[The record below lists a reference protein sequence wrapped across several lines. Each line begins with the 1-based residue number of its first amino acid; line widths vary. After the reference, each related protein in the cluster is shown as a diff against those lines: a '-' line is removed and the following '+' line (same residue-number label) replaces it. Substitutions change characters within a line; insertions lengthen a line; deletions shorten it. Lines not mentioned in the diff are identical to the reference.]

1 MSQTPDFL
9 AGLDKRL
16 NEIPEAKFVEIVRL
30 LEQIGEHP
38 RVRETF
44 DTIRPRLAQV
54 RPMRRLTLKRVF
66 CDPFEDV
73 LDSVPPGDG
82 SVGRVSRAIIDP
94 LWRVVE
100 ERAEA
105 RHMQAMQQQV
115 RTIAATDARAR
126 HTLGCRLWYVAATT
140 LRQALKEAE
149 QNPRARR
156 SLLGGGEEMLS
167 EAREVVEYLEIGHP
181 IAEVKRILSPKPFL
195 ELLPEHV
202 AVIEEQVVEVAKAG
216 TGKPAYLL
224 AVAAARLRKPA
235 ELLAALGDME
245 FGKARREKAAV
256 FAALSGLVVDGLEER
271 AGSTGGSAPDP
282 NAAVA
287 MAEQL
292 VESLEST
299 HSVMSLVNETKY
311 DERLVSVRT
320 AVGRMVEQAVL
331 APAAGNILASLPA
344 PVGATTALPPP
355 DDGAQT
361 QAEDHARALRRCQRF
376 AGAIGLDQAVSETLA
391 SIGKGVETRVGKVL
405 ESIDRAGVTSDDRD
419 TLEQNLFYAIR
430 LMELV
435 AGSGHAD
442 ALLRRTITTLDGPD
456 ESAVG

>member
-1 MSQTPDFL
+1 MSREPDLL
-9 AGLDKRL
+9 AGLERRL

-44 DTIRPRLAQV
+44 ETIRPRLARV

-73 LDSVPPGDG
+73 LDTAPPGDATHG
-82 SVGRVSRAIIDP
+82 HISRAIIDP

-100 ERAEA
+100 ERADA

-115 RTIAATDARAR
+115 RGIAATDGHAR

-149 QNPRARR
+149 QNPRQRR
-156 SLLGGGEEMLS
+156 ALLGGGEELLA
-167 EAREVVEYLEIGHP
+167 EARQAVEYLEIGHA
-181 IAEVKRILSPKPFL
+181 IAEVKRVLSPKPFL

-202 AVIEEQVVEVAKAG
+202 AFIEEHVVEVAKAG
-216 TGKPAYLL
+216 TNKPACLL
-224 AVAAARLRKPA
+224 AVAAARLREPA
-235 ELLAALGDME
+235 ELLAALGGME

-256 FAALSGLVVDGLEER
+256 FAALSGIVVDGLEER
-271 AGSTGGSAPDP
+271 AGSADRAPPDP
-282 NAAVA
+282 NAAVT

-311 DERLVSVRT
+311 DERLGGVRS

-331 APAAGNILASLPA
+331 TPAAGSILGSLPV
-344 PVGATTALPPP
+344 PATDAVPMLPP
-355 DDGAQT
+355 DDGAQL

-376 AGAIGLDQAVSETLA
+376 AGAIGLDHAVSETLA
-391 SIGKGVETRVGKVL
+391 TIGKGVEKQVGRVLDSLG
-405 ESIDRAGVTSDDRD
+405 RTGVGGEERD
-419 TLEQNLFYAIR
+419 TVEQSLFYAVR

-442 ALLRRTITTLDGPD
+442 ELLRRTMETLDGPT
-456 ESAVG
+456 AG

>member
-1 MSQTPDFL
+1 MSREPDFL
-9 AGLDKRL
+9 AGLDRRL

-44 DTIRPRLAQV
+44 ETIRPRLARV
-54 RPMRRLTLKRVF
+54 RPMRRLTLKRVL

-73 LDSVPPGDG
+73 LDTAPPGGATDG
-82 SVGRVSRAIIDP
+82 RISRAIIDP

-100 ERAEA
+100 ERADA

-115 RTIAATDARAR
+115 RGIAATDTRAR

-149 QNPRARR
+149 QNPRQRR
-156 SLLGGGEEMLS
+156 ALLGGGEELLA
-167 EAREVVEYLEIGHP
+167 EAWEAVEYLEIGHA
-181 IAEVKRILSPKPFL
+181 IAEVKHLLSPKPFP

-202 AVIEEQVVEVAKAG
+202 ALIEEQVVEVAKAG
-216 TGKPAYLL
+216 TNKPACLL

-245 FGKARREKAAV
+245 FGKARREKAVV
-256 FAALSGLVVDGLEER
+256 FAALTGIVVDGLEER
-271 AGSTGGSAPDP
+271 AGNGDRAPPDP
-282 NAAVA
+282 NAAVT

-311 DERLVSVRT
+311 DERLGGVRSAVS
-320 AVGRMVEQAVL
+320 RMVEQAVL
-331 APAAGNILASLPA
+331 APAAGSILGSLPVPATDAA
-344 PVGATTALPPP
+344 PMPPP
-355 DDGAQT
+355 DDGAQL

-376 AGAIGLDQAVSETLA
+376 AGAIGLDQAVNETLA
-391 SIGKGVETRVGKVL
+391 TIGKGVEKQVGQVL
-405 ESIDRAGVTSDDRD
+405 DSLGHTGVAGEERD
-419 TLEQNLFYAIR
+419 TVEQTLFYAVR
-430 LMELV
+430 LLELV

-442 ALLRRTITTLDGPD
+442 DLLRRTMETLDGQT
-456 ESAVG
+456 VG

>member
-1 MSQTPDFL
+1 MSGEPDFL
-9 AGLDKRL
+9 AGLDRRL

-44 DTIRPRLAQV
+44 ETIRPRLAQV

-73 LDSVPPGDG
+73 LDTAPPGGATDG
-82 SVGRVSRAIIDP
+82 RISRAIIDP
-94 LWRVVE
+94 LWSVVE
-100 ERAEA
+100 DRADA

-115 RTIAATDARAR
+115 RGIAATDARAR

-149 QNPRARR
+149 QNPRQRR
-156 SLLGGGEEMLS
+156 SLLGGGEELLS
-167 EAREVVEYLEIGHP
+167 EAREAVEYLEIGHA
-181 IAEVKRILSPKPFL
+181 IAEVKRVLSPKPFL

-202 AVIEEQVVEVAKAG
+202 ALIEEQVVEVAKAG
-216 TGKPAYLL
+216 TNKPACLL

-256 FAALSGLVVDGLEER
+256 FAALSGIVVDGLEEQ
-271 AGSTGGSAPDP
+271 AGNGDRTPPDP
-282 NAAVA
+282 NAAVT

-311 DERLVSVRT
+311 DERLGGVRS

-344 PVGATTALPPP
+344 PVTASAAMPAP
-355 DDGAQT
+355 DDGAQL

-376 AGAIGLDQAVSETLA
+376 AGAIGLDHAVNETLA
-391 SIGKGVETRVGKVL
+391 SIGKGVETQVGRVL
-405 ESIDRAGVTSDDRD
+405 ESLGRTGVGGDERETI
-419 TLEQNLFYAIR
+419 EQTLFYAVR

-442 ALLRRTITTLDGPD
+442 NLLRRTMETLDGP
-456 ESAVG
+456 EVG